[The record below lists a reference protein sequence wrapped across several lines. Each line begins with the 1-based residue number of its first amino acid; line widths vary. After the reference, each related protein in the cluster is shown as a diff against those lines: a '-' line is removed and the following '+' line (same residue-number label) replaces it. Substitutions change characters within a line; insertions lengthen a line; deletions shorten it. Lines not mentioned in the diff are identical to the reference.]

1 MSPGLDKK
9 HGPVGILGGTFDP
22 VHYGHLRAAVEVR
35 ERLGLTAVR
44 MLPSARPP
52 HRQTPGA
59 EAEHRMQMLQRAIA
73 CQDYLEADDSEIRRE
88 GPSYMVDT
96 LDGLRQQAGHAPL
109 VLIVGQDAA
118 NQLDRWHEWRRLFEL
133 AHVAVMQRPETA
145 PQYTTGLAAWMAGR
159 TVTAASDLLEARAG
173 KVINVTITQLD
184 ISSSAIRELVAGGRS
199 PLYLTPP
206 PVIEYIKE
214 HGLYSAMPTA

>member
-118 NQLDRWHEWRRLFEL
+118 NQLDRWYEWRRLFEL
-133 AHVAVMQRPETA
+133 AHLVVMRRPEA
-145 PQYTTGLAAWMAGR
+145 VPQYSSGLEDWMAER
-159 TVTAASDLLEARAG
+159 TVMEPSDLLNTRAG

-184 ISSSAIRELVAGGRS
+184 ISSTAIRALVAEGRS

-206 PVIEYIKE
+206 PVIEYIE
-214 HGLYSAMPTA
+214 ANGLYSATPPA